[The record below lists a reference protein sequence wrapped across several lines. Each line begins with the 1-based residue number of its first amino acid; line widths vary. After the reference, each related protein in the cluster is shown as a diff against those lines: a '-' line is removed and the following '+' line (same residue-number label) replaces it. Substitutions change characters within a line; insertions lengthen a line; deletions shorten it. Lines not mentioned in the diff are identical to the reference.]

1 MNKKSINLLL
11 VAILLVLAL
20 SACNRALSTAP
31 APAPQ
36 QTLEGFKVQEQ
47 PADAISQSATQTAI
61 ASAGGGKAEVT
72 PKAVEQ
78 PDTVEVTPAPTE
90 EPKEEKPVVLPT
102 EGRPSTYVLQKGEWP
117 ICIARRFNLDIG
129 TFFQANGLNMN
140 SKPAAGTTLKI
151 PQSGSW
157 SDSYGSRALKA
168 HGSSHVVQ
176 AGETVYSIACS
187 YGDVNPD
194 AIIAANHLESPY
206 TLSAGQ
212 TLTIP

>member
-1 MNKKSINLLL
+1 MNKKNFNLLL
-11 VAILLVLAL
+11 VAIILVLSL
-20 SACNRALSTAP
+20 PACNRALSTAP

-47 PADAISQSATQTAI
+47 PGDAITQSATQTAL
-61 ASAGGGKAEVT
+61 ASVGGGKAEVT
-72 PKAVEQ
+72 LEAGAQPDAVEATKE
-78 PDTVEVTPAPTE
+78 PK
-90 EPKEEKPVVLPT
+90 PKEEKPVVLPT

-140 SKPAAGTTLKI
+140 SKPGVGTTLKI
-151 PQSGSW
+151 PQSGTW
-157 SDSYGSRALKA
+157 SETYGSRTLKA
-168 HGSSHVVQ
+168 HGSSHMVQ
-176 AGETVYSIACS
+176 SGETVYSIACG

-194 AIIAANHLESPY
+194 AIIAANHLKSPY
-206 TLSAGQ
+206 TLTAGQ